1 MQTRLFL
8 TGPSG
13 CGKST
18 MILQALG
25 DNILRAGGFVTERQR
40 DENGN
45 ILGFALTSADG
56 RCPHERF
63 LDFTGDRPQMDLQV
77 FNRIAEDYLQF
88 SNNCPFAVM
97 DELGG
102 VELLDDRF
110 VDALA
115 VFLAGHQPCIGVMK
129 GPGPAG
135 KLVEMMGLTVRYELA
150 RRALYEHLRN
160 DPDTLLIETTGF
172 DDAHALEQIRRWV
185 DEYVK

>member
-18 MILQALG
+18 MIRRALG
-25 DNILRAGGFVTERQR
+25 DNILRAGGFVTVRER
-40 DENGN
+40 DDSGN
-45 ILGFALTSADG
+45 IVGFALTSADG
-56 RCPHERF
+56 RCPRERF
-63 LDFTGDRPQMDLQV
+63 LDFSGDRPQMDLQV
-77 FNRIAEDYLQF
+77 FDRIAGEYLQY

-115 VFLAGHQPCIGVMK
+115 VFLAGHQPCIGVVK
-129 GPGPAG
+129 CPGSAG
-135 KLVEMMGLTVRYELA
+135 KLAEMMGLTVRYELA
-150 RRALYEHLRN
+150 RRALHEHLKH
-160 DPDTLLIETTGF
+160 DPDTLLIETTGPE
-172 DDAHALEQIRRWV
+172 DEYAMEQIRRWV